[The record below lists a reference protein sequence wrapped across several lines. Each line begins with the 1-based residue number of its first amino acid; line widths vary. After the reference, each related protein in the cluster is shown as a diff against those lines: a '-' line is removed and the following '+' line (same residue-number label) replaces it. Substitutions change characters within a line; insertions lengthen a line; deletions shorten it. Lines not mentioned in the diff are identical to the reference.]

1 MKDRFTKGF
10 LAGLISGIPTL
21 IFSLIAKELNLTTLR
36 WANFAAILIYG
47 RKSMNLMEEI
57 FSILAVFAICG
68 VLGIIFSLVIPK
80 ISSVNYLLKSWIF
93 SITFWFSV
101 FTITMLFKVP
111 GLQIIPGKT
120 AIMNFIQATLWG
132 LSLGYCLKWFDT
144 HTKV

>member
-1 MKDRFTKGF
+1 
-10 LAGLISGIPTL
+10 
-21 IFSLIAKELNLTTLR
+21 
-36 WANFAAILIYG
+36 
-47 RKSMNLMEEI
+47 MNLMEEI
-57 FSILAVFAICG
+57 FSILAVFVICG

-144 HTKV
+144 QTKV